1 MFSPHR
7 SLGVL
12 GRRDC
17 VTTVSETTVLTF
29 LPLAEGEKRKIVDL
43 CILNVSKDTCS
54 QLSTKR

>member
-1 MFSPHR
+1 MFSPQR

-17 VTTVSETTVLTF
+17 VTTVSETEVPPF
-29 LPLAEGEKRKIVDL
+29 LSLAEGENRKIVDL

>member
-1 MFSPHR
+1 MFSPQR
-7 SLGVL
+7 LLGVL

-29 LPLAEGEKRKIVDL
+29 LPLAEGENRKILDL
-43 CILNVSKDTCS
+43 CILNVSKATCS